1 MILRAGTRING
12 CAATRVECQGADA
25 TLSNGSHNFFHFVL
39 IILASAGMVYLV
51 FPDSQLFTTALYG
64 VED

>member
-1 MILRAGTRING
+1 MILQAGTCVNG
-12 CAATRVECQGADA
+12 CPATHIEHRAADA
-25 TLSNGSHNFFHFVL
+25 TLSNGSHDFFHFLL

-51 FPDSQLFTTALYG
+51 FPDFQWFTTALYG